1 MQMDQESDKVKKQI
15 RFIIVPDFILDD
27 SDIPDGEK
35 LLFGEIASNSF
46 TKGFC
51 WFSNKHL
58 MERFHIGERT
68 ASRWVND
75 LRKKG
80 YITVEI
86 VRRKGSREIDER
98 KIRIDTTKPILAEY
112 MNWFG
117 QKRRQ
122 GIANNGN
129 NPPAKNGGDNNK
141 QGNNK
146 ELISLKDIT
155 NIFLTQLEYQNLIDE
170 FGTVKIEGG
179 LKAYSKWKLLKH
191 AHPKSDFD
199 SLKKWLSK
207 ANINYKGRVSSVRET
222 GADEVT
228 DEMLANLPF

>member
-1 MQMDQESDKVKKQI
+1 MDTESDKKKKQI
-15 RFIIVPDFILDD
+15 RFIIVPDFIIDD
-27 SDIPDGEK
+27 KSIPDGEK
-35 LLFGEIASNSF
+35 LLFGEIASNSL

-170 FGTVKIEGG
+170 FGKQKFESGIVD
-179 LKAYSKWKLLKH
+179 YSNWKQKVN

-207 ANINYKGRVSSVRET
+207 ANTNYKGRVSSVKET

-228 DEMLANLPF
+228 DEMLENLPF